1 MAMRVTPTELP
12 DVLLIEPAVF
22 GDARGYFFET
32 WHRERYAE
40 VGLPREFVQ
49 DNVSRSQL
57 GILRGL
63 HLQEP
68 YGQGKL
74 VQVLDGEVF
83 DVAVDVRVGSP
94 SFGRWVGE
102 RLSDHNHR
110 QLYIPPGFAHGFCVL
125 SDFALLV
132 YKCTELYHPET
143 EISVAWDDP
152 ALAIPWPVT
161 KPVLSKKD
169 ASGIRLADIPKERL
183 PRFRA

>member
-1 MAMRVTPTELP
+1 MRVAKTKLP
-12 DVLLIEPAVF
+12 SVVVIEPDVF

-32 WHRERYAE
+32 WHKVRYTEA
-40 VGLPREFVQ
+40 GLPSDFVQ
-49 DNVSRSQL
+49 DNVSRSQQ

-94 SFGRWVGE
+94 SFGEWVGE
-102 RLSDHNHR
+102 RLSAENKR
-110 QLYIPPGFAHGFCVL
+110 QLYIAPGFAHGFCVL
-125 SDFALLV
+125 SPSALLS

-143 EISVAWDDP
+143 EIGIAWNDP
-152 ALAIPWPVT
+152 AIGIDWPLLGPPT
-161 KPVLSKKD
+161 LSAKD
-169 ASGIRLADIPKERL
+169 AKALPLSQIPPDRL
-183 PRFRA
+183 PRYA